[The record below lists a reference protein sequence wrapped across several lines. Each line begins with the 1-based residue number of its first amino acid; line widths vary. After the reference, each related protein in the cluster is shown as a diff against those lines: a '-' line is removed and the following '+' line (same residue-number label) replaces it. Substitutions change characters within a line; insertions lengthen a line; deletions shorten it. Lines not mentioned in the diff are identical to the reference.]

1 MKSHC
6 YSFDYNYLYQATN
19 YKHEE
24 SKKAPIVIQM
34 PHLRL
39 FPKLSFQY
47 ALQLL
52 FTIQNVALAISCR
65 Y

>member
-1 MKSHC
+1 MMKSYC

-39 FPKLSFQY
+39 FPKLSF
-47 ALQLL
+47 
-52 FTIQNVALAISCR
+52 
-65 Y
+65 